1 MKKQTTAWIFFAL
14 LGAGCVSTGE
24 LAKNVNIQAPLPS
37 GIRTV
42 VIQAVPMKPGALKNV
57 EGLADAHQLFARYL
71 KDALA
76 PKQPGWQVR
85 VADEQGALADRDII
99 ISTELLEIDG
109 GSAALRFWIGLDTG
123 ATQSRVRVSIL
134 DKTGRDLLTTEI
146 SERTICPVGACT
158 ESNEAIADRNLQSL
172 AGDVAEFILDPA
184 GYQKKREA
192 GS

>member
-1 MKKQTTAWIFFAL
+1 MDLFRASWCRLRQHG
-14 LGAGCVSTGE
+14 GAGQERKHSG
-24 LAKNVNIQAPLPS
+24 APAF
-37 GIRTV
+37 GHTNGRY
-42 VIQAVPMKPGALKNV
+42 PGGAHEARRLKNV

-76 PKQPGWQVR
+76 PKQPGWQVK